1 MKLLGKIH
9 NASKTK
15 FRDEGLDMSEIGAK
29 VRQLVD
35 EHILST
41 GVDPK
46 IAPIDLLAA
55 NFKES
60 ITAIKSDE
68 SKASEIESAIKHH
81 ITINLDE
88 DPEYYRSLSLRLRD
102 IIEKTAGKWAQQ
114 LELMLEMRGDIG
126 SQYQQAA
133 QDVGLSE
140 TEFAFYNILIA
151 EVTNVSDGD
160 VIAEST
166 HDEIK
171 AVTQALVVMLDEATE
186 IVDFFNKQDEIK
198 RMKKEIK
205 RAVLDQPFGDK
216 ALVTVLQDRFMDLA
230 KTKFGNK

>member
-1 MKLLGKIH
+1 
-9 NASKTK
+9 
-15 FRDEGLDMSEIGAK
+15 MS
-29 VRQLVD
+29 
-35 EHILST
+35 
-41 GVDPK
+41 
-46 IAPIDLLAA
+46 
-55 NFKES
+55 N
-60 ITAIKSDE
+60 
-68 SKASEIESAIKHH
+68 
-81 ITINLDE
+81 
-88 DPEYYRSLSLRLRD
+88 
-102 IIEKTAGKWAQQ
+102 
-114 LELMLEMRGDIG
+114 
-126 SQYQQAA
+126 
-133 QDVGLSE
+133 

>member
-60 ITAIKSDE
+60 VTAIKSDE

-88 DPEYYRSLSLRLRD
+88 DPEFYRSLSLRLRD

-126 SQYQQAA
+126 SAYQQAA

-171 AVTQALVVMLDEATE
+171 AVTQALVVVLDEATE

-216 ALVTVLQDRFMDLA
+216 ALVTVIQDRFMDLA

>member
-60 ITAIKSDE
+60 VTAIKSDE

-88 DPEYYRSLSLRLRD
+88 DPEFYRSLSLRLRD

-126 SQYQQAA
+126 SAYQQAA
-133 QDVGLSE
+133 QDVGLSD